1 MGEDLVTLIAELK
14 KQEAIQVTEQ
24 RLKSGED
31 PLKILDDG
39 KKAMQIV
46 GRRFSEGT
54 YFIPDLVYSGKIL

>member
-1 MGEDLVTLIAELK
+1 MDEDLVSLISELK
-14 KQEAIQVTEQ
+14 QKEALQLTEQ

-31 PLKILDDG
+31 PLKILDEG

-54 YFIPDLVYSGKIL
+54 YFIRSWNRC